1 MPKMSKGVCQEKQF
15 ALSMHDTLM
24 GLRVS
29 SSHGNNLSA
38 RQLANNCRCNIQI
51 KKCFIYNGQRS
62 KSRVCYGVIR
72 HIDYRATVG
81 HLYCREFNR

>member
-1 MPKMSKGVCQEKQF
+1 MPKMSKGVE
-15 ALSMHDTLM
+15 HNTLM
-24 GLRVS
+24 GLQVS
-29 SSHGNNLSA
+29 SSLGNNLSA

-72 HIDYRATVG
+72 HIDYRATVEP
-81 HLYCREFNR
+81 LYCREFNR